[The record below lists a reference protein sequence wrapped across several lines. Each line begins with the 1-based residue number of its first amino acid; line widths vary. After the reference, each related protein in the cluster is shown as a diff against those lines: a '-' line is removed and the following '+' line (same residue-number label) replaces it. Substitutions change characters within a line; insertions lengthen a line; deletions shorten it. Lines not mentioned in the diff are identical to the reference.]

1 MAPTDQT
8 AETAAF
14 AALAACASR
23 CGYTLTD
30 WELTIYRKEMQRLGW
45 PRVAKAL
52 EEIYCGLGGGRRFD
66 MPSIND
72 LKERCGETPVG
83 DKAIATDVAGRI
95 LGAVVRYG
103 DQFTRADEEV
113 VYRAQAYV
121 GELGWAVVT
130 RVFGSWPACTDTYT
144 RDNHAHLHAQLRDAA
159 LGAIEMARKGAI
171 TMAPSLPPAGA
182 IAINKPK
189 G

>member
-1 MAPTDQT
+1 MPPHDPT
-8 AETAAF
+8 AEQAAF

-30 WELTIYRKEMQRLGW
+30 WELALYRKEMGRLGW
-45 PRVAKAL
+45 GRVAKAL

-72 LKERCGETPVG
+72 LRERCGETPVG

-103 DQFTRADEEV
+103 DQYTRVDDKV
-113 VYRAQAYV
+113 VYRAQAHI
-121 GELGWAVVT
+121 GTLGWAVME
-130 RVFGSWPACTDTYT
+130 RVFGSWPACADTYT
-144 RDNHAHLHAQLRDAA
+144 RDNHAHLYAQLRDAA
-159 LGAIEMARKGAI
+159 MGAIEIARKGATDTPPQLPSGALAI
-171 TMAPSLPPAGA
+171 EAP
-182 IAINKPK
+182 KR
-189 G
+189 